1 MAHHDRSPVDFSRL
15 LMISDALL
23 LASCNRQ
30 HCGCAVLVSNTNKGF
45 ASGLELQQDFL
56 ASCHFL
62 EKPTGCSL
70 ACRSRETACPAIGC
84 WSSSVWSGDTLAMWN
99 KERGTWNKCLA
110 VRHLPIKY
118 TCARACE
125 IETDG
130 AKCIDFSPFELA
142 PTESDS
148 VCITSDHSGPHC
160 LGARP
165 DWSHDHRDVHW
176 DQGVSFA
183 ADPTRGGLGEV
194 HAIASLCTMAYHGW
208 ASNKHWAICS
218 VLSLSLSPSIPY
230 VSHNSITR
238 SEACMCIIYIYTK

>member
-1 MAHHDRSPVDFSRL
+1 ML
-15 LMISDALL
+15 ELCC
-23 LASCNRQ
+23 SCLK
-30 HCGCAVLVSNTNKGF
+30 HKGF
-45 ASGLELQQDFL
+45 ASGLESQQDFL

-99 KERGTWNKCLA
+99 SERGTWNKCLA

-125 IETDG
+125 IETNG
-130 AKCIDFSPFELA
+130 AKFIDFSSFELA

-148 VCITSDHSGPHC
+148 VWFRMYHFWPLRPSLSRCQARLIPRPQRCPLRSGRRLC
-160 LGARP
+160 CR
-165 DWSHDHRDVHW
+165 SN
-176 DQGVSFA
+176 
-183 ADPTRGGLGEV
+183 RGGIGWSACYRFIM
-194 HAIASLCTMAYHGW
+194 HHGW

-218 VLSLSLSPSIPY
+218 VLSLSLPIDSVRFS
-230 VSHNSITR
+230 
-238 SEACMCIIYIYTK
+238 